1 MTTGGM
7 HLLYLTHGT
16 CACLCVAPR
25 TQVEQKLA
33 EAMVEGPFLPPKSG
47 PSQSEDVTLTEELD
61 SDGEEEG
68 QGSWVRMEEGSID
81 MASSSGS
88 SSAEKQVRM
97 VDRMGEWEGQGKVGG
112 ARLGEWERQGEESG
126 RGKARKVGGARQ
138 GGRGKARR
146 VGGAGSGGRDV

>member
-1 MTTGGM
+1 MTRGGM
-7 HLLYLTHGT
+7 HLLYLTHST

-25 TQVEQKLA
+25 TQVEQKIA
-33 EAMVEGPFLPPKSG
+33 EAMVEGPFPKSG
-47 PSQSEDVTLTEELD
+47 PSQSEDLTLTEELD

-97 VDRMGEWEGQGKVGG
+97 VERMGEWEGQGKVGG
-112 ARLGEWERQGEESG
+112 AR
-126 RGKARKVGGARQ
+126 Q
-138 GGRGKARR
+138 GGRGKARWE
-146 VGGAGSGGRDV
+146 GQG